1 MTEPVDLFVDTET
14 FCETPIAH
22 GTHRYAEDAEVMI
35 LAWAQDDPLMGE
47 LPPTVEDLTDD
58 DGVGHWGRRSEA
70 FDAALQLTLDTG
82 GKVVMHNSGFDRT
95 VLRHQGTTIEPDR
108 VHDTMVQAFCH
119 GLPGGLGPLSTIFK
133 LGEDSKHEGGKD
145 LILLFCKPRPKNQK
159 LRRATKNTH
168 PEEWERFVAYAGG
181 DITSMRALRRKLPNW
196 NYPGQAGSNQ
206 LTEYD
211 TWVLDQRV
219 NDRGFAVD
227 LDLAEAAIDLFARV
241 KKRNDDYV
249 EETTYGDVTSANQR
263 QKLLEHL
270 LSFYGVSLPDM
281 TKSTLERRIED
292 PNIPEVVKE
301 LLRAR
306 LDTAVASVSKYKAL
320 MRSVSADGRLRGTI
334 QFCGASRTGRDAGR
348 IFQPQNL
355 VRPDK
360 AEARAVDEWIE
371 AIKTGAGDLILPNA
385 ARASA
390 VALRGAIVAGEGK
403 KLVVADLSNIE
414 GRVLAWL
421 AGEKWKLEAFR
432 DYDAGVGHDLYK
444 IGAGRILGKKPD
456 VVSDDERQVM
466 GKVPELA
473 LGFQGAVGA
482 FATMAA
488 LYGLDLEEQRVKE
501 IVYSWREANPNI
513 QQLWRD
519 MEEAAREA
527 TLSTGKTTYAGKI
540 AFNRWKEW
548 LRMQLP
554 SGRVL
559 CYCQPAIVAHPKFEG
574 STSLSYL
581 GVNSYTR
588 KWERIHTY
596 GGKLCLAEGTLV
608 LTRQGWIA
616 IEQVLPGDEVWDG
629 DAWVSTDGRID
640 NGVTGVIKAF
650 GSWMTP
656 DHEIL
661 TDKGWKRASQSKGHN
676 RAACRVPD
684 GYRVPR
690 VRWQEE
696 LVGCDVRVRVG
707 SGPTGVRVEEAE
719 GKRGCRVVRLQTQG
733 DYLSAEDLPR
743 HDETPGIRSVA
754 VPDRSLPVAFSSG
767 MAQLRRAWDLGL
779 RALGDQLRKLLGRH
793 GAFLQGRV
801 DARTG
806 GQRAGLLES
815 ELSMGQ
821 PQDAGQQH
829 AEERTPR
836 RRGDRSPVRGSG
848 RDASLDSVL
857 PVSSRVFDLMN
868 CGPRN
873 RFVIATEEGP
883 LIVHNCENAVQATAR
898 DVLKTNSHGIEE
910 EGYPIILP
918 VHDETVT
925 EVPDEDSFTTERL
938 CRRLA
943 ALPWWADE
951 ALPLAA
957 AGFQT
962 KRYKKE

>member
-1 MTEPVDLFVDTET
+1 MEAVDLYLDTET
-14 FCETPIAH
+14 YCATPITH
-22 GTHRYAEDAEVMI
+22 GTHRYAEDAEVIM
-35 LAWAQDDPLMGE
+35 LQWAQDDPLLGE
-47 LPPTVEDLTDD
+47 LPPVVEDLTDD
-58 DGVGHWGRRSEA
+58 DGVGRWDYRSAE

-95 VLRHQGTTIEPDR
+95 VLRHQGLAIEPDR
-108 VHDTMVQAFCH
+108 VHDTMVQAFAH
-119 GLPGGLGPLSTIFK
+119 GLPGGLGQLSTIFK
-133 LGEDSKHEGGKD
+133 LGEDAKHEGGRE
-145 LILLFCKPRPKNQK
+145 LIMLFCKPRPKNMK

-168 PEEWERFVAYAGG
+168 PEEWERFLLYGG
-181 DITSMRALRRKLPNW
+181 ADITSMRALRRKLPSW
-196 NYPGQAGSNQ
+196 NYPGPAGANTI
-206 LTEYD
+206 TEYD

-219 NDRGFAVD
+219 NDRGFKVD
-227 LDLAEAAIDLFARV
+227 LELAQASIDLFARV
-241 KKRNDDYV
+241 KKHNDDFV
-249 EETTYGDVTSANQR
+249 DEETYGEVQSANQR
-263 QKLLEHL
+263 DKLLAHL
-270 LSFYGVSLPDM
+270 LSWYGVSLPDL

-292 PNIPEVVKE
+292 PNLPDIVKE

-320 MRSVSADGRLRGTI
+320 MRSVSNDGRLRGTI

-360 AEARAVDEWIE
+360 AEAHAVDDWIE
-371 AIKTGAGDLILPNA
+371 VIKAGAADLILPNP

-390 VALRGAIVAGEGK
+390 VALRGAIVADEGK

-421 AGEKWKLEAFR
+421 AGELWKLEAFR
-432 DYDAGVGHDLYK
+432 DYDAGTGHDLYK
-444 IGAGRILGKKPD
+444 IGAGRILGKKPGEIT
-456 VVSDDERQVM
+456 DDERQVM

-488 LYGLDLEEQRVKE
+488 LYGLDLEEERVKA

-519 MEEAAREA
+519 MEDAAREA
-527 TLSTGKTTYAGKI
+527 TLSPGKTTHAGKI
-540 AFNRWKEW
+540 SFNRWKEW

-596 GGKLCLAEGTLV
+596 GGKLV
-608 LTRQGWIA
+608 
-616 IEQVLPGDEVWDG
+616 
-629 DAWVSTDGRID
+629 
-640 NGVTGVIKAF
+640 
-650 GSWMTP
+650 
-656 DHEIL
+656 
-661 TDKGWKRASQSKGHN
+661 
-676 RAACRVPD
+676 
-684 GYRVPR
+684 
-690 VRWQEE
+690 
-696 LVGCDVRVRVG
+696 
-707 SGPTGVRVEEAE
+707 
-719 GKRGCRVVRLQTQG
+719 
-733 DYLSAEDLPR
+733 
-743 HDETPGIRSVA
+743 
-754 VPDRSLPVAFSSG
+754 
-767 MAQLRRAWDLGL
+767 
-779 RALGDQLRKLLGRH
+779 
-793 GAFLQGRV
+793 
-801 DARTG
+801 
-806 GQRAGLLES
+806 
-815 ELSMGQ
+815 
-821 PQDAGQQH
+821 
-829 AEERTPR
+829 
-836 RRGDRSPVRGSG
+836 
-848 RDASLDSVL
+848 
-857 PVSSRVFDLMN
+857 
-868 CGPRN
+868 
-873 RFVIATEEGP
+873 
-883 LIVHNCENAVQATAR
+883 ENAVQATAR

-943 ALPWWADE
+943 ATPWWADE